1 MLFSVVFTFG
11 IVEWQSLLYQQDP
24 IISEQALFVSI
35 FSTPA
40 EQMWPK
46 LIKFVQATC
55 TNMDGTNEKTS
66 DTHFICRIVMGFQ
79 QLMDFL
85 GILCGIR
92 SGMYTEIES
101 GNF

>member
-55 TNMDGTNEKTS
+55 TYMDGINEKTS
-66 DTHFICRIVMGFQ
+66 DTHFICRIATNGFSRNIVWNT
-79 QLMDFL
+79 LRNVHRD
-85 GILCGIR
+85 
-92 SGMYTEIES
+92 
-101 GNF
+101 